1 MPLVDMSPEA
11 IDARLKLASEL
22 RDLCLLLGTAKI
34 ETQPET
40 IETKPETKREPAV
53 MKLKD
58 KRENS
63 K

>member
-1 MPLVDMSPEA
+1 MPPVDMSPDA

-34 ETQPET
+34 ESQPET
-40 IETKPETKREPAV
+40 IETKPETKCKQAV
-53 MKLKD
+53 KKLKH